1 MKLLIIYIINRMNT
15 KTKYI
20 IGNSINYLLS
30 AVLIIS
36 GVLKLVGF
44 EPYKEMIMR
53 LSPHYYENIYLIGI
67 VAIVSGVLFAI
78 PRTFTLR
85 FIATLVFLGGTISA
99 HMQIGDNFIPQIV
112 FVYLTAF
119 TAYLKR
125 PEWFKKKITNA

>member
-1 MKLLIIYIINRMNT
+1 MNT
-15 KTKYI
+15 KTKKI

-36 GVLKLVGF
+36 GMLKLVGF
-44 EPYKEMIMR
+44 EPYKEMITR
-53 LSPHYYENIYLIGI
+53 LSPHYYENIFLLGI

-78 PRTFTLR
+78 PRTFTFG

-112 FVYLTAF
+112 FVLLTAT
-119 TAYLKR
+119 TAYLKK
-125 PEWFKKKITNA
+125 PEWFIRE